1 MSQKSFD
8 NGITLENLPRGL
20 LVRQFDHAYVARRW
34 QLTPAVVQLVE
45 TAIDSGL
52 NWMIRS
58 DHPRQNSRWPNQRGT
73 VYLAFSPS
81 NEQQWSV
88 AIDTFSETRG
98 DYSFGVFNG
107 KYQEQFRSA
116 RIPFTFEGRNRNS
129 GHLVVKRSNVLPTI
143 RQLSTFDHNV
153 LDLGRSTRVY
163 EGFATEYDIQRAL
176 LKGWGET
183 VFGGS
188 HRLIQDEFPVDG
200 GLTSRRIDILA
211 QNPQNGDWLVIELK
225 RAEAKVDAVRQ
236 VEDYLLSLGRRDDF
250 AAEQLKGALVAE
262 RIPTN
267 VRTVARNA
275 GISAYE
281 IDWPLSLRR
290 VA

>member
-1 MSQKSFD
+1 MRQKSFD
-8 NGITLENLPRGL
+8 NGISLENLPQGL
-20 LVRQFDHAYVARRW
+20 LVRQFDQAYVARRW
-34 QLTPAVVQLVE
+34 QLTPAVVHLVE
-45 TAIDSGL
+45 TAIESGL
-52 NWMIRS
+52 GWMIRS
-58 DHPRQNSRWPNQRGT
+58 DHPRQNSRWPNERGT
-73 VYLAFSPS
+73 VYLAFSPTA
-81 NEQQWSV
+81 EQQWSV
-88 AIDTFSETRG
+88 AIDTFTETRG
-98 DYSFGVFNG
+98 DYGFGVFNG
-107 KYQEQFRSA
+107 KYHEQFRA
-116 RIPFTFEGRNRNS
+116 TCIPFTFEGRNRGS
-129 GHLVVKRSNVLPTI
+129 GHLVVKRSDILATI
-143 RQLSTFDHNV
+143 RQLSNFDHTV

-163 EGFATEYDIQRAL
+163 EGFATEYDIQRAI

-211 QNPQNGDWLVIELK
+211 QNPRNGDWLVIELK
-225 RAEAKVDAVRQ
+225 RAEAKVDAVHQ

-250 AAEQLKGALVAE
+250 AAGRLNGALVAE
-262 RIPTN
+262 RIPSN

-281 IDWPLSLRR
+281 IEWPLNLRR